1 MKKFTLNK
9 RRLLLAVIHRVFATL
24 AERERERE
32 RARTMSGG
40 IARGRLAEERKA
52 WRKNHPHVSKP
63 DLDPLLG
70 SLCLVLDLFSV
81 SRVSSL
87 GRRLSLM
94 ALSISWSGIA
104 PSPGSRG
111 YCLIHLLPWSLWLF
125 LVSFVWGVVLPG
137 LVVDMWG
144 LMMLCLGMLSL
155 WFLWFDDQS

>member
-111 YCLIHLLPWSLWLF
+111 YCLIHLLP
-125 LVSFVWGVVLPG
+125 
-137 LVVDMWG
+137 
-144 LMMLCLGMLSL
+144 
-155 WFLWFDDQS
+155 